1 MADVPV
7 FKPTAFYRDPI
18 SALRWLEAAFGF
30 ETTVL
35 VTDADGQVGYSEM
48 SFGNGAVSIN
58 PGFTGDI
65 IGGQRM
71 VSPLDLDGRCTQFI
85 RVHLAEGLEA
95 HCERARAAGARIYDT
110 LQNGTITLGVSAT
123 GTLTWAF
130 SRSSA
135 PVTSGVGSASGG
147 GSGGGYR
154 GGGSASA
161 GAAVAGGTSSGGN
174 PVVYVTAT
182 GECYHRSGCRYLAAS
197 RIPIRLKDAQARGY
211 RPCSVCDPPQ

>member
-65 IGGQRM
+65 LGGQRM

-95 HCERARAAGARIYDT
+95 HCERARAAGARITQEPRDEFYGERTYRALDPEGHVWNFAQPISQPT
-110 LQNGTITLGVSAT
+110 LAEMEAAT
-123 GTLTWAF
+123 GLTM
-130 SRSSA
+130 STGLA
-135 PVTSGVGSASGG
+135 PLGADAGTGATEGV
-147 GSGGGYR
+147 
-154 GGGSASA
+154 
-161 GAAVAGGTSSGGN
+161 
-174 PVVYVTAT
+174 
-182 GECYHRSGCRYLAAS
+182 
-197 RIPIRLKDAQARGY
+197 
-211 RPCSVCDPPQ
+211 

>member
-71 VSPLDLDGRCTQFI
+71 VSPLDPEGHVWNFAQPISQPT
-85 RVHLAEGLEA
+85 LAEMEA
-95 HCERARAAGARIYDT
+95 
-110 LQNGTITLGVSAT
+110 AT
-123 GTLTWAF
+123 GLTM
-130 SRSSA
+130 STGLA
-135 PVTSGVGSASGG
+135 PLGADAGTGATEGV
-147 GSGGGYR
+147 
-154 GGGSASA
+154 
-161 GAAVAGGTSSGGN
+161 
-174 PVVYVTAT
+174 
-182 GECYHRSGCRYLAAS
+182 
-197 RIPIRLKDAQARGY
+197 
-211 RPCSVCDPPQ
+211 